1 LFNRNSVNKREIFPV
16 FFAEFC
22 AFFHLVKFSLAS
34 KLTDVFLINLYTSQS
49 KMVVI
54 GNSEMI
60 TKGLY
65 ADGYRD
71 VTP

>member
-1 LFNRNSVNKREIFPV
+1 
-16 FFAEFC
+16 
-22 AFFHLVKFSLAS
+22 VKFSLAS

>member
-1 LFNRNSVNKREIFPV
+1 
-16 FFAEFC
+16 
-22 AFFHLVKFSLAS
+22 
-34 KLTDVFLINLYTSQS
+34 
-49 KMVVI
+49 MVVI

-71 VTP
+71 VTPWRILLFFHKSESDRFADPFSNGFDFRFKF